1 MRKRSKKKL
10 KINYKR
16 FSLFLLVSA
25 FLIYSVITISSQYIR
40 LNKYKDISRE
50 YSEQIT
56 EANEENKRLSEEYSR
71 VGTDEYLQNVA
82 REELGLIKADERVF
96 VDLTK

>member
-1 MRKRSKKKL
+1 MRKKSKKKL
-10 KINYKR
+10 KINYKK

-25 FLIYSVITISSQYIR
+25 FLIYSVITISSQFLK
-40 LNKYKDISRE
+40 LNKYKEISKD
-50 YSEQIT
+50 YKEQIS
-56 EANEENKRLSEEYSR
+56 EAKEKNQRLTEEYSQ

>member
-1 MRKRSKKKL
+1 MRKKSEKKL
-10 KINYKR
+10 KINYKK

-25 FLIYSVITISSQYIR
+25 FLIYSVITISSQFFK
-40 LNKYKDISRE
+40 LNKYKEISNE
-50 YSEQIT
+50 YKEQIS
-56 EANEENKRLSEEYSR
+56 EAREENQRLTEEYSQ

>member
-1 MRKRSKKKL
+1 MRKKSKKKL
-10 KINYKR
+10 KINYKK
-16 FSLFLLVSA
+16 FSLFLLVTA
-25 FLIYSVITISSQYIR
+25 FLIYSIITISSQYFK
-40 LNKYKDISRE
+40 LNKYKEISKE

-56 EANEENKRLSEEYSR
+56 DAQKENKRLTEEYSQ